1 MKTTSRRRLLVSS
14 LCMLLVAIVAL
25 GTATFAWFTSNTT
38 ATADGI
44 SVKTAKTSTLEIS
57 KSGHSWGTYVN
68 YNHSKTMF
76 PASTTTGTSFVKA
89 VASASDASTLKAGTI
104 TSASGDT
111 YVFADQ
117 LNVRNNGDGTVK
129 SVTIEISN
137 FTNTYGRIAIV
148 PANDAGTIT
157 YPDGKSFKDYVYDTD
172 GETYDGL
179 TNTDGDT
186 VSIKGNNT
194 MSVSVGDL
202 GKNEAKYFNL
212 YVWFEGQDAQC
223 YDTNAGQNLDD
234 IATNANNKLTFTV
247 TGTPDDS
254 SITG

>member
-1 MKTTSRRRLLVSS
+1 MKTTSRKRLLVSS
-14 LCMLLVAIVAL
+14 VAMLLVAMLAL
-25 GTATFAWFTSNTT
+25 GTATYAWFTSNTT

-44 SVKTAKTSTLEIS
+44 AVKTAKTSTLEIS
-57 KSGHSWGTYVN
+57 KSGHTWSTYVN

-89 VASASDASTLKAGTI
+89 VAAASDASTLKSGTI
-104 TSASGDT
+104 TSASGET

-117 LNVRNNGDGTVK
+117 LNVRNNGDGKVK
-129 SVTIEISN
+129 DVTIEISN
-137 FTNTYGRIAIV
+137 FTNNYGRIAIV
-148 PANDAGTIT
+148 PANESGTIT
-157 YPDGKSFKDYVYDTD
+157 YPSDKSFKDYVYDTD
-172 GETYDGL
+172 GETYNGL

-186 VSIKGNNT
+186 VSIKGDNT
-194 MSVSVGDL
+194 MTVTVGEL

-223 YDTNAGQNLDD
+223 FDTNAGQNLDD
-234 IATNANNKLTFTV
+234 IATDPNKKLTFTV

-254 SITG
+254 SVTG